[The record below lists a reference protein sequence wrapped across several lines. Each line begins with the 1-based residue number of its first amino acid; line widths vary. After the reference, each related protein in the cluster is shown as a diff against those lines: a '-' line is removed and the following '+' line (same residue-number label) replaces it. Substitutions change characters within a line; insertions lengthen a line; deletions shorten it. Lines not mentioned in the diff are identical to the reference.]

1 MSSLAKS
8 SSGLLFSEKFHGDI
22 SLLWDLSPNNQ
33 DRVVQNNDSISL
45 LQGNEN
51 IELLIPIP
59 TESQYI
65 VQSKIEYTPQSEDD
79 KAGILFRSVTDTV
92 VNFEICG
99 DDNITCTNMKASVDD
114 YGILYAYASSN
125 NGATWKNYGN
135 TKLVNMNIF
144 GFYNYGQNKE
154 LKIYDCIVYKS
165 NYITFNNFDRTT
177 YIKLFKDNVEITNNF
192 DIKKY
197 NTRIVL
203 DCINKIFPLNNI
215 EVKVYNRSD
224 DKEIASKVLNEMYG
238 GDIYEFNYNLEFK
251 INDDVLDSEKMYDL
265 GRISNDTIFNLIITN
280 KESYDIAGK
289 SLKVSYYSLLNRAYE
304 YVEIAEETSDD
315 YSKSIQTSFTPGESK
330 IFKLKITKDVL
341 YSEINSDYEFSIIL
355 E

>member
-8 SSGLLFSEKFHGDI
+8 SSGLLFSEKFDGDI

-45 LQGNEN
+45 LQGNED

-59 TESQYI
+59 TENQYV
-65 VQSKIEYTPQSEDD
+65 VQSKIAYTPGSQDD
-79 KAGILFRSVTDTV
+79 KAGILLRSVTDSV
-92 VNFEICG
+92 VNFEVCG
-99 DDNITCTNMKASVDD
+99 DDSIICTNMKTCIDE
-114 YGILYAYASSN
+114 YGILYAYASSD
-125 NGATWKNYGN
+125 NGTTWKNYGN
-135 TKLVNMNIF
+135 TKLVNMNNL
-144 GFYNYGQNKE
+144 GFYNYGKNKE
-154 LKIYDCIVYKS
+154 LKIYDCIMYKN
-165 NYITFNNFDRTT
+165 NYVTFNNFDRTT
-177 YIKLFKDNVEITNNF
+177 YIKLFQAGVEITNDF

-203 DCINKIFPLNNI
+203 DCIDKLFPLNNI

-224 DKEIASKVLNEMYG
+224 NKEIAAQVFNEIYG

-251 INDDVLDSEKMYDL
+251 INNDILDSEKMYDL
-265 GRISNDTIFNLIITN
+265 GKISSDTIFNLIVTN
-280 KESYDIAGK
+280 KEPYSIIGK
-289 SLKVSYYSLLNRAYE
+289 SLKVTYHSLLNRAYE
-304 YVEIAEETSDD
+304 YVDIAEETSDK
-315 YSKSIQTSFTPGESK
+315 YYKSIEASFTPGESK